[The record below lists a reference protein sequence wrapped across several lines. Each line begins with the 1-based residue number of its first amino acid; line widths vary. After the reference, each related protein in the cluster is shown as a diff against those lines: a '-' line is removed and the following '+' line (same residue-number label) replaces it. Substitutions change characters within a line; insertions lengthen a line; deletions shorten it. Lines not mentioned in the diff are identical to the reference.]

1 MENAS
6 KALIMAAG
14 VLIGILILSLAAY
27 LYMDFGT
34 SASQV
39 NSQVKEQQMAQFNNK
54 FTSYEG
60 QEGLTIYDVIT
71 VASYAHENNLYY
83 ENDNDYQI
91 EVWIGTRRIDNIIND
106 EKIGMIQDDRDNMI
120 DDKKLYTYS
129 CEITGYRQNGRVHKI
144 KFIRNQ

>member
-71 VASYAHENNLYY
+71 VASYAYENNSYY
-83 ENDNDYQI
+83 ENDTNYKI
-91 EVWIGTRRIDNIIND
+91 IVYKGTT
-106 EKIGMIQDDRDNMI
+106 EIQDTINRNKINYIKQEKTDMI
-120 DDKKLYTYS
+120 EGKKLHTYR
-129 CEITGYRQNGRVHKI
+129 CEIIEYRPNGRVYKI
-144 KFIRNQ
+144 KFTRN